1 MADLLGWLLRVSPQ
15 NIPPFFR
22 ADRRAPC
29 EYSPGVNKLQ
39 IKNVK
44 ACKHPS
50 HGSLTTP
57 PCSGKPI
64 TQAVPAA
71 DYKKGREQLQKH
83 LRAFPRALPECAL
96 GAEGSRKG
104 RRADERQGRD
114 GKRSNSD
121 PKRTSS
127 PFRAAIEPSQ
137 YWSGSRRWQEL
148 TAQLSLALGV
158 RGERNQQG
166 GCGTVLLQKDNV
178 LLAPAPWMPYFF
190 KKNMI
195 SEVVCQP

>member
-127 PFRAAIEPSQ
+127 IPNRPPRLS
-137 YWSGSRRWQEL
+137 EL
-148 TAQLSLALGV
+148 PLSLRSTGVAPEGGRSSLHSSAWRSVLEAREISKEAVGPCSCRRTTCFWLPHLG
-158 RGERNQQG
+158 
-166 GCGTVLLQKDNV
+166 CLI
-178 LLAPAPWMPYFF
+178 F
-190 KKNMI
+190 
-195 SEVVCQP
+195 